1 MKKLS
6 VILGLL
12 LMVGA
17 VCVAQEVP
25 KQEVYLG
32 YSFLR
37 VNAATRVPAFT
48 ANGGLGAFQYNFN
61 EYFAGVAEFG
71 GYHNG
76 NISGA
81 QLDSTLM
88 SYLFGPRL
96 TFNKTGVTSVF
107 VHGLFGGT
115 HYTRSISLAPS
126 VNPLG
131 TVDTTSQRAE
141 GSKDAFSMA
150 WGGGIDIKLHHN
162 IALRP
167 IQLDY
172 YMTRFQPLFINGL
185 GDVNGNN
192 NQHHLR
198 YSAGV
203 AFRF

>member
-6 VILGLL
+6 MILGLL
-12 LMVGA
+12 FMVA
-17 VCVAQEVP
+17 AACSAQEVP

-32 YSFLR
+32 YSFMR

-48 ANGGLGAFQYNFN
+48 ANGGLGAIQYNFN
-61 EYFAGVAEFG
+61 EYFSGVAEFG

-76 NISGA
+76 NVSGV

-96 TFNKTGVTSVF
+96 TLNKTGVTSVF

-115 HYTRSISLAPS
+115 HYTRSIFVGPT
-126 VNPLG
+126 VNALG
-131 TVDTTSQRAE
+131 AVDTTSQRAE

-150 WGGGIDIKLHHN
+150 WGGGVDIRLHHN
-162 IALRP
+162 VALRP

-172 YMTRFQPLFINGL
+172 YMTRFQPIFINGL
-185 GDVNGNN
+185 GDLNGNN
-192 NQHHLR
+192 NQHNLR
-198 YSAGV
+198 YSAGL